1 MQNRNYKLQAAATAI
16 GPLGVWDEKER
27 VRDRV
32 SVSFA
37 MVYTNRKKK
46 KKLWKLTA
54 NCRFGSCLFAEQLK
68 THQRTGINAHSGV
81 AHFI

>member
-37 MVYTNRKKK
+37 MVYTNREKKK
-46 KKLWKLTA
+46 NSESSPPTS
-54 NCRFGSCLFAEQLK
+54 FGSCLFAEQLK